1 MWASGARWG
10 LQQAQYDQARIRSVW
25 GRTYTDVLKNLQVA
39 LDLAEKTTP
48 RANNTIAQCKILMAL
63 TYAQTSLLWGDI
75 PFSEAAT
82 GKVDFPRFDTQEDV
96 LNGVVAMLDEALG
109 LIDASSAAIRAPND
123 LYFAGDMAKWR
134 KLANSLKLR
143 TLMTMVDADPSKATL
158 IGNLVSLP
166 AGNMIS
172 STADN
177 MQFAY
182 FNQPGRQ
189 NPRYSFTA
197 IFRGGV
203 QSDWYCSK
211 VVYDLL
217 VSLDDPRIPFFF
229 QPGPEAA
236 PGQFIAIN
244 SVETY
249 TPSTALVNMNLLKA
263 DLPEVTFSYSEQLF
277 LEAEAIARGF
287 ASGGLTEADKR
298 YREAVSQSMMAFGVP
313 AAQINTYVA
322 SLPALTPDNYR
333 LQLNQQQY
341 LDLFMRPIEGWVQ
354 VRRSGPEGAEVPRMS
369 APTGAPVGNLI
380 RRLQYRSEEINSNPN
395 TPTGLQL
402 DAKMWFDK

>member
-1 MWASGARWG
+1 
-10 LQQAQYDQARIRSVW
+10 
-25 GRTYTDVLKNLQVA
+25 
-39 LDLAEKTTP
+39 
-48 RANNTIAQCKILMAL
+48 
-63 TYAQTSLLWGDI
+63 
-75 PFSEAAT
+75 
-82 GKVDFPRFDTQEDV
+82 
-96 LNGVVAMLDEALG
+96 MLDEALG

-217 VSLDDPRIPFFF
+217 SI
-229 QPGPEAA
+229 
-236 PGQFIAIN
+236 
-244 SVETY
+244 
-249 TPSTALVNMNLLKA
+249 
-263 DLPEVTFSYSEQLF
+263 
-277 LEAEAIARGF
+277 
-287 ASGGLTEADKR
+287 
-298 YREAVSQSMMAFGVP
+298 
-313 AAQINTYVA
+313 
-322 SLPALTPDNYR
+322 
-333 LQLNQQQY
+333 
-341 LDLFMRPIEGWVQ
+341 
-354 VRRSGPEGAEVPRMS
+354 
-369 APTGAPVGNLI
+369 TG
-380 RRLQYRSEEINSNPN
+380 
-395 TPTGLQL
+395 
-402 DAKMWFDK
+402 